1 MLDYYSAT
9 LKEVLKEKGIK
20 KILMIGYYLNEINPD
35 DFTYLAIEV
44 DDDEHENI
52 FEFFYSAINLIE
64 KSNIIYVHWQAGIS
78 LSASFSIIYVMFHF
92 KYKFRWALNM
102 CKKKGNYLPKRWIY
116 NAAKRFRKG
125 TWILQLW
132 FRIYLGK

>member
-1 MLDYYSAT
+1 
-9 LKEVLKEKGIK
+9 
-20 KILMIGYYLNEINPD
+20 MIGYYLNEINPD

-78 LSASFSIIYVMFHF
+78 LSATFSIIYVMFHF
-92 KYKFRWALNM
+92 KYKFRWALKYV
-102 CKKKGNYLPKRWIY
+102 KKKRELFAQKVGL
-116 NAAKRFRKG
+116 
-125 TWILQLW
+125 
-132 FRIYLGK
+132 